1 MSSSPSFEILKVPDW
16 PGGALTT
23 AQASEDG
30 CGLATTRHVQPRLP
44 WPPPMPMWPTVS
56 MAGPSLVGRGNSL
69 SGYLMLP
76 APPGVAGDLSGPDE
90 PIVTRRRWV
99 RRAATLAVL
108 AAGVAAGCG
117 TARLNPD
124 EAGLKPDPVEETG
137 LGTESSTA
145 RPAPATDSGAEAG
158 PSPAPSAEQ
167 PLLEPAA
174 SGNSTAGPG
183 SDPGRGF
190 GAVWKTSDGLLL
202 GQWNHVPV
210 WYVDSW
216 SSSQNYPA
224 IRVIDDSRLV
234 VIRTQPRVLAYFFDS
249 ATGTAA
255 LAAPSG
261 FEGRINRDTVVWAGQ
276 QALIGITKIENVWPL
291 LWLTYNPVDDAWG
304 ELTVDPLPDD
314 LAIDRS
320 EAWWSEWIESHGA
333 TGSGVWDGS
342 EVLFPHESLSGL
354 ALDPDQGSW
363 RVLAAGPLS
372 PRQGPN
378 RVWTGRELVVWGGCD
393 AALRL
398 CGNRERLRDG
408 AIYEPSSDTWR
419 DMALST
425 LPPLYGEV
433 TIASVWAGTEVLYI
447 VADTNGTS
455 AASYNP
461 ALDQW
466 TTLPAPPFDPGYYSL
481 GLAWSSISDL
491 VLAWGGKYVSNGAA
505 YDLSAKKWLRLPDA
519 PRNSVVRKNAKTRMA
534 YSIAAIGNTFYI
546 DGGYLEAGEA
556 VFGALTLTPHPRVY
570 IPATK
575 S

>member
-1 MSSSPSFEILKVPDW
+1 MQSAP
-16 PGGALTT
+16 A
-23 AQASEDG
+23 
-30 CGLATTRHVQPRLP
+30 
-44 WPPPMPMWPTVS
+44 VS
-56 MAGPSLVGRGNSL
+56 MAGPSPAGRDNFL
-69 SGYLMLP
+69 SGCPRRP
-76 APPGVAGDLSGPDE
+76 APLRAASDQSGPNE
-90 PIVTRRRWV
+90 PIDPKRRWV
-99 RRAATLAVL
+99 QRPAAL
-108 AAGVAAGCG
+108 AALTAVIAAGCG

-124 EAGLKPDPVEETG
+124 TASLKPNPVEARG
-137 LGTESSTA
+137 PRSESSTA
-145 RPAPATDSGAEAG
+145 RPTTATDSRAETG

-167 PLLEPAA
+167 PSSAPAARHSAIRPGHEPAQ
-174 SGNSTAGPG
+174 
-183 SDPGRGF
+183 GF

-216 SSSQNYPA
+216 LHSQNHPA
-224 IRVIDDSRLV
+224 IMAIDNTRLT
-234 VIRTQPRVLAYFFDS
+234 VIRTHPRVLAYIFDS

-261 FEGRINRDTVVWAGQ
+261 FEGRIDRDTVVWTGQ
-276 QALIGITKIENVWPL
+276 QALIGITKIENAWPL

-333 TGSGVWDGS
+333 TGSGVWNGS

-378 RVWTGRELVVWGGCD
+378 RIWTGRELVVWGGCD

-419 DMALST
+419 DMAPST
-425 LPPLYGEV
+425 LPPLYGEA

-466 TTLPAPPFDPGYYSL
+466 ITLPAPPFDPGYYSL

-491 VLAWGGKYVSNGAA
+491 VLAWGGNYVSNGAA

-519 PRNSVVRKNAKTRMA
+519 PRNSAVRKNAKTRMA
-534 YSIAAIGNTFYI
+534 HSIAAIGNTFYI
-546 DGGYLEAGEA
+546 DGGYLEVGEA
-556 VFGALTLTPHPRVY
+556 AFGALTLTPHPRVY
-570 IPATK
+570 SPATK